1 MKNTTVYFFLFLVS
15 FSILN
20 SCKNIFEDD
29 LLIKMDKETFEK
41 EYEEWKLQDIRNYQF
56 TYEFFNDAG
65 PIGPVKIIIKE
76 NELPVIE
83 NSNEYNDG
91 IIVENIMEIYD
102 FIKSTFNFIEQVEN
116 GTYNGPKIRIL
127 TLNIKYNK
135 QYHYPTE
142 VDFSEGYIENVDGG
156 RYYTLKITEFIKIN

>member
-20 SCKNIFEDD
+20 SCENIFEDD

-76 NELPVIE
+76 NEFPVIE

-91 IIVENIMEIYD
+91 IIAENIMEIYG
-102 FIKSTFNFIEQVEN
+102 FIKSTFDFIEQVKN
-116 GTYNGPKIRIL
+116 G
-127 TLNIKYNK
+127 
-135 QYHYPTE
+135 
-142 VDFSEGYIENVDGG
+142 
-156 RYYTLKITEFIKIN
+156 